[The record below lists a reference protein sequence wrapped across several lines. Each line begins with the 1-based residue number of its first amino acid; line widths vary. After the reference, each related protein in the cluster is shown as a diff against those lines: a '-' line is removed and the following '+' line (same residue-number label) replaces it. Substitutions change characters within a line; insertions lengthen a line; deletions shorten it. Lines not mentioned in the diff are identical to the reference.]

1 MPMEV
6 TLPELGE
13 GIDAADV
20 LTVRVSTGERV
31 EKGQALLE
39 IENEKAT
46 AEVPAPVSGTVVEVR
61 ISEGDR
67 VAPGQVIVILD
78 PEAGATDET
87 PETTPS
93 ESDGDA
99 ETESSDAAARP
110 ASDVPEVEAETAP
123 EPAVEPPPQPSV
135 AEPASGAPSDGQ
147 QHLPVPASPKIRR
160 LARELGLDLTDV
172 TGSGPHGRIVE
183 EDVQSAV
190 RARLS
195 ASAAGS
201 AAELPDLSRWG
212 EVTREPMDAVRR
224 ATVQSMSRAW
234 ATVPHVT
241 HFDRADITELED
253 QRRSLAQEIEGGR
266 LTLTAVLVRLVAEAL
281 ARFPKFTAAVDSS
294 RNEIAYREGE
304 DVAVAVDT
312 PRGLLVPVIR
322 DARDKS
328 LSEISTEL
336 EELAEKARERRL
348 QAAEMEGAVFTIS
361 NLGGIGGTGFTP
373 VVPWPQ
379 VAILGVARAST
390 EPVWNGEE
398 FVPRLV
404 LPLALSYDHRLI
416 DGADAARFLRWLCR
430 ALERPLAALL

>member
-1 MPMEV
+1 MPMEI

-20 LTVRVSTGERV
+20 LNVRVSAGDRV

-46 AEVPAPVSGTVVEVR
+46 AEVPAPASGTVVEVR
-61 ISEGDR
+61 ISEGDS
-67 VAPGQVIVILD
+67 VKPGQVIVVLEPETEA
-78 PEAGATDET
+78 PEAVPEATPPESDDGEVENPNEALQEASET
-87 PETTPS
+87 PEVGSPAPAEPTPAPS
-93 ESDGDA
+93 PE
-99 ETESSDAAARP
+99 ERP
-110 ASDVPEVEAETAP
+110 ASKAP
-123 EPAVEPPPQPSV
+123 AAGSKR
-135 AEPASGAPSDGQ
+135 
-147 QHLPVPASPKIRR
+147 LPVAASPKIRR
-160 LARELGLDLTDV
+160 IARELGLDLTEV
-172 TGSGPHGRIVE
+172 TGSGPHGRITE
-183 EDVQSAV
+183 GDVQRAV
-190 RARLS
+190 RARLH
-195 ASAAGS
+195 APAAG
-201 AAELPDLSRWG
+201 AAPELPELGRWG

-224 ATVQSMSRAW
+224 ATAQSMARAW

-241 HFDRADITELED
+241 HFDRADITELEE
-253 QRRSLAQEIEGGR
+253 QRRSLAEETEGGR

-281 ARFPKFTAAVDSS
+281 DRFPKFTAAVDTS

-304 DVAVAVDT
+304 HVAVAVDT

-322 DARDKS
+322 NAREKRMSD
-328 LSEISTEL
+328 ISTEL
-336 EELAEKARERRL
+336 EELAEKARGRRL

-361 NLGGIGGTGFTP
+361 NLGGIGGTSFTP

-390 EPVWNGEE
+390 EPIWNGEA
-398 FVPRLV
+398 FAPRLM

-430 ALERPLAALL
+430 ALERPLAVLL